1 MINNDIRLLDIVEMK
16 KPHPCGS
23 NEWTV
28 IRVGA
33 DIKIRCNNCN
43 RIVMIERPLFL
54 KRCKKI
60 LSRGP
65 KEQGDGVES
74 I

>member
-1 MINNDIRLLDIVEMK
+1 MIDNDIRLLDIVEMK
-16 KPHPCGS
+16 KPHPCGY
-23 NEWTV
+23 NKWTV

-43 RIVMIERPLFL
+43 RIIMMDRADFIKKRKKLIEH
-54 KRCKKI
+54 
-60 LSRGP
+60 GP
-65 KEQGDGVES
+65 QIQGNGVES